1 MQEVDWRGFRLP
13 WIYTVDDD
21 LFIRPAP
28 PPSADSLSL
37 EPWIVE
43 DNWGEEIE
51 LERPTAL
58 PLDDEAQAEL
68 ARFNNGAWEQL
79 QAARATSLFET
90 PVEHFLVRAFL
101 ADGMDEVMAH
111 MTAIEARSEEHTSE
125 LQSLMR
131 NSYAVFCLK

>member
-37 EPWIVE
+37 EHWIVE

-58 PLDDEAQAEL
+58 PLDDEAQVDL
-68 ARFNNGAWEQL
+68 ARFNNGAWAQL
-79 QAARATSLFET
+79 QAARATRLIET
-90 PVEHFLVRAFL
+90 PAEHTLVPAFL
-101 ADGMDEVMAH
+101 AAGMAEVLAH
-111 MTAIEARSEEHTSE
+111 TTAI
-125 LQSLMR
+125 
-131 NSYAVFCLK
+131 

>member
-1 MQEVDWRGFRLP
+1 MKEVDLRGFRLP
-13 WIYTVDDD
+13 WIYRVDDD
-21 LFIRPAP
+21 LFSRPAP
-28 PPSADSLSL
+28 PPSAEILSL

-43 DNWGEEIE
+43 DTWGEEIE

-68 ARFNNGAWEQL
+68 SRFNNCAWEQL

-101 ADGMDEVMAH
+101 ADGMEIGRAH
-111 MTAIEARSEEHTSE
+111 
-125 LQSLMR
+125 
-131 NSYAVFCLK
+131 V

>member
-79 QAARATSLFET
+79 QAARA
-90 PVEHFLVRAFL
+90 
-101 ADGMDEVMAH
+101 
-111 MTAIEARSEEHTSE
+111 RSEEHTSE

-131 NSYAVFCLK
+131 ISYAVFCLKNKKKKRQLQ